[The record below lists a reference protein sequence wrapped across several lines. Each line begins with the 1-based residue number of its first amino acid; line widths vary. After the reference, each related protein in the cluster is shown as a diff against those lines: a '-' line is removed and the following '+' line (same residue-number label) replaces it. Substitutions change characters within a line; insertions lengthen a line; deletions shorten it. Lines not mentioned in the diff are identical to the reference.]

1 MASFFTV
8 ETASY
13 GNLLIPL
20 DNLLWVNTGGATT
33 TDLYYANGA
42 ATATLDVITLTHDSE
57 SAPFSLGS
65 MLDVIQQLIVESAQS
80 KWSEATMDITN
91 RVPATISNVAIG
103 TA

>member
-1 MASFFTV
+1 MASFLTV

-42 ATATLDVITLTHDSE
+42 ATTTLDVITVTHASE
-57 SAPFSLGS
+57 SAPYALGS
-65 MLDVIQQLIVESAQS
+65 MIQQLIVESAQS